1 MADPANVVSSPPTEI
16 IRDEVGFVVISC
28 TISGLPPPNIQW
40 TANNTGT
47 ITNRLGKY
55 DIMTTPPSVNTDSV
69 TDTDTNTGP
78 YLVTSRLV
86 IRNLTISD
94 QQRYTCNGVQS
105 FHISNFIGAISS
117 ASTILFVRGK
127 EEREGEVVTSLFI
140 L

>member
-1 MADPANVVSSPPTEI
+1 MCLDPANVVSSPPTDI
-16 IRDEVGFVVISC
+16 TRDEVGFVVMSC

-55 DIMTTPPSVNTDSV
+55 DIITATLSAN
-69 TDTDTNTGP
+69 TDTDTDTDTGP

-105 FHISNFIGAISS
+105 FNISNFIGAISS
-117 ASTILFVRGK
+117 ASIFLFVRGK
-127 EEREGEVVTSLFI
+127 EERERGRY
-140 L
+140 

>member
-1 MADPANVVSSPPTEI
+1 MADPANVVSSPPTDI
-16 IRDEVGFVVISC
+16 IRDEVGFVVMSC

-55 DIMTTPPSVNTDSV
+55 NIMTTPPSVNTD
-69 TDTDTNTGP
+69 TDTDTGP

-105 FHISNFIGAISS
+105 FNISNFIGAISS

-127 EEREGEVVTSLFI
+127 EEREGEVMTSLFI

>member
-1 MADPANVVSSPPTEI
+1 M
-16 IRDEVGFVVISC
+16 SC

-55 DIMTTPPSVNTDSV
+55 DIITATLSVNTDSD
-69 TDTDTNTGP
+69 TDTDTDTGP

-105 FHISNFIGAISS
+105 FNISNFIGAVSS

-127 EEREGEVVTSLFI
+127 EERERGRGSDFTFYFFSI
-140 L
+140 STCISSN

>member
-1 MADPANVVSSPPTEI
+1 MCLDPANVVSSPPTDI
-16 IRDEVGFVVISC
+16 TRDEVGFVVMSC

-55 DIMTTPPSVNTDSV
+55 DIITATLSANTD
-69 TDTDTNTGP
+69 TDTDTNTDTGP

-105 FHISNFIGAISS
+105 FNISNFIGAISS
-117 ASTILFVRGK
+117 ASIFLFVRGK
-127 EEREGEVVTSLFI
+127 EERERGRY
-140 L
+140 

>member
-1 MADPANVVSSPPTEI
+1 MADPANVVSSPPTDI
-16 IRDEVGFVVISC
+16 IRDEVGFVVMSC

-55 DIMTTPPSVNTDSV
+55 DIITATLSVNTDSD
-69 TDTDTNTGP
+69 TDTDTGP

-105 FHISNFIGAISS
+105 FNISNFIGAVSS

-127 EEREGEVVTSLFI
+127 EEREGEVVTSLLF